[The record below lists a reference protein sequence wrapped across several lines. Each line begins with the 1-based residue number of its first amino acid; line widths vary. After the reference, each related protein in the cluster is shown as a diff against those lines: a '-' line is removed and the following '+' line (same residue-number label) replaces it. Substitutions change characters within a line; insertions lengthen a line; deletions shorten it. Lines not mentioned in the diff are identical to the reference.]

1 MTLHEIEFPDNGARS
16 HGARSQPFSTTFLQ
30 KRPTLFENKPKL
42 HSDSKGAVAG
52 APDEIREIRRLKRI
66 RLQMKGPRREV
77 EPRRGPPPNNHLGG
91 SRWAAIIIITRA

>member
-1 MTLHEIEFPDNGARS
+1 LGKMAI
-16 HGARSQPFSTTFLQ
+16 TFGLVPQ
-30 KRPTLFENKPKL
+30 IIRPI
-42 HSDSKGAVAG
+42 HSS
-52 APDEIREIRRLKRI
+52 KRI